1 VDVTAPI
8 TTSPALT
15 TQTPGTAS
23 QAHNTTPSAR
33 HAPRHRHRSVPAVP
47 RAHATDIP
55 YPTNRGAHAPVS
67 ATRAA
72 LGPMW
77 HGFLLTSHLASF
89 PLDSARLSPSA
100 SGGKGREDEP
110 KKKLKRKTK
119 PHTQTR
125 ARTSAGRSAGGGR
138 EGDRAPSKPAARHV
152 PSSTTWDLC
161 VSDTGRAGG
170 WAVADLDGIQCGSE
184 VLTSART
191 GPGDTRTHA
200 PDPSRRDFFLLL
212 LRSAFS
218 PLPFLA
224 PAFPSFLPPLARF
237 RFLLLLLAA
246 AREGSSRLPAE
257 SSSRECGAPARPG
270 GATSAPE
277 EGRLRCSRGPRP
289 GSPDSSTGS
298 LGSRRRGGGLGWW
311 VFRRP

>member
-1 VDVTAPI
+1 MDVTAPI

-110 KKKLKRKTK
+110 KKNRKEKQSRTHK
-119 PHTQTR
+119 HERERPQAAAPEEDAKATGLPANPPRVTSPRPRGPHPGPPRGTCASAIQGGQ
-125 ARTSAGRSAGGGR
+125 AAGRSR
-138 EGDRAPSKPAARHV
+138 TLTESNAA
-152 PSSTTWDLC
+152 
-161 VSDTGRAGG
+161 
-170 WAVADLDGIQCGSE
+170 
-184 VLTSART
+184 
-191 GPGDTRTHA
+191 
-200 PDPSRRDFFLLL
+200 
-212 LRSAFS
+212 LRF
-218 PLPFLA
+218 
-224 PAFPSFLPPLARF
+224 
-237 RFLLLLLAA
+237 
-246 AREGSSRLPAE
+246 
-257 SSSRECGAPARPG
+257 
-270 GATSAPE
+270 
-277 EGRLRCSRGPRP
+277 
-289 GSPDSSTGS
+289 
-298 LGSRRRGGGLGWW
+298 
-311 VFRRP
+311 